1 MLDKR
6 KKSVVLILLGLM
18 MLAGLLGCS
27 DSSDAPQETDSSS
40 NAPEENDRI
49 VGEVGTGAARCK
61 ALSFEC
67 GYGYDYQAYETVDL
81 WELSTDGSYWLFK
94 EEYANGGARCEA
106 LQSLAGGDGF
116 QIRRRISMYGFLI
129 MVRWSLLK
137 NQIFH
142 TYQRF
147 TTWRSTG

>member
-49 VGEVGTGAARCK
+49 VGEVGTGAAP
-61 ALSFEC
+61 
-67 GYGYDYQAYETVDL
+67 V
-81 WELSTDGSYWLFK
+81 SYTHLTLPTI
-94 EEYANGGARCEA
+94 C
-106 LQSLAGGDGF
+106 S
-116 QIRRRISMYGFLI
+116 
-129 MVRWSLLK
+129 V
-137 NQIFH
+137 
-142 TYQRF
+142 
-147 TTWRSTG
+147 